1 MAWYERSGPN
11 AATVREWCKKN
22 YHTFNVEESPK
33 SRFFHM
39 MIDRYLDRILEKR
52 INGEEG
58 DYGSYR
64 GFATFGLSDEL
75 KELISKDMETAIEE
89 IKCRFAVQEAVNDE
103 VIEFG
108 LMPPE
113 PRVGGEDPK
122 GCLTERGGGVYL
134 EISRSFPKSD
144 I

>member
-1 MAWYERSGPN
+1 
-11 AATVREWCKKN
+11 
-22 YHTFNVEESPK
+22 
-33 SRFFHM
+33 
-39 MIDRYLDRILEKR
+39 MIDCYIDRILEKR

>member
-52 INGEEG
+52 INW
-58 DYGSYR
+58 
-64 GFATFGLSDEL
+64 
-75 KELISKDMETAIEE
+75 
-89 IKCRFAVQEAVNDE
+89 
-103 VIEFG
+103 
-108 LMPPE
+108 
-113 PRVGGEDPK
+113 
-122 GCLTERGGGVYL
+122 
-134 EISRSFPKSD
+134 
-144 I
+144 